1 MTSTVQNHDIVCIS
15 SIDWDFLWQG
25 QQEIMSSLAQAGN
38 RVLYIEN
45 TGVRRPR
52 LDDLPRLKRRLR
64 NWWRSYAGVR
74 QESENLY
81 ILSPLLLPFPYAR
94 LARWINGVIIWRVLR
109 RWMKSL
115 GFANPIVWSFLP
127 TPLALNLAR
136 RLDGKLLLYHRADDF
151 RSSSPQARRIESF
164 ERRMLRAADLV
175 ICNSRSLARDS
186 LRENGET
193 HYLSYGVNL
202 EHFSPAA
209 ESGGP
214 PAALAHLPR
223 PIIGYVGGIHQH
235 VDFALLTAV
244 ARQAPQWSFVFVGP
258 PQVDPGPLARLPN
271 AHFLGERPHE
281 ELGAYL
287 AAFDVALI
295 PYARSAYTDHVFPA
309 KLPEYFAF
317 GLPVVSTPLP
327 EVGAFRD
334 EHGPLLS
341 LAGDASGFAA
351 AIGAELAQDTPER
364 RGRRRAIAQ
373 AYHWP
378 RRMEALSA
386 LISARLEQ
394 LLRERAKTWQRRMR
408 QVVRRTYART
418 AQGLAALLL
427 LYLLIFES
435 PLAWWLAG
443 PLVMA
448 APPQPSSAIVVLAG
462 GVGET
467 GRPGTSTFER
477 AHAAS
482 ELYAQGLSGTVVVA
496 SGFRYVE
503 RETRDLRRILTALGV
518 PEKAIL
524 LEERGVNTFHYARYV
539 SELAASHGWSSV
551 LLVSASYHMR
561 RAMLSFQQQAP
572 GVRFLPAPVR
582 TSSFYEHTR
591 GISARQLGALAHE
604 AAGIL
609 YYWWKGYLEL
619 AGE

>member
-25 QQEIMSSLAQAGN
+25 QQEIMSRLAQAGN

-52 LDDLPRLKRRLR
+52 LADLPRLKQRLR

-81 ILSPLLLPFPYAR
+81 ILSPLLLPFPYSR
-94 LARWINGVIIWRVLR
+94 LARWINGAVIWRVVR

-175 ICNSRSLARDS
+175 ITNSRSLARDS

-193 HYLSYGVNL
+193 YQLSYGVNL
-202 EHFSPAA
+202 EHLAGPA
-209 ESGGP
+209 EP
-214 PAALAHLPR
+214 PAELARLPR

-235 VDFALLTAV
+235 VDFALLAAA

-258 PQVDPGPLARLPN
+258 LQADPGPLAGLPN
-271 AHFLGERPHE
+271 AHFLGERPHA

-295 PYARSAYTDHVFPA
+295 PYARSAYTDNVFPA

-327 EVGAFRD
+327 EVSAFRD

-341 LAGDASGFAA
+341 LAGDAPAFVA
-351 AIGAELAQDTPER
+351 AIAAELAQDTPER
-364 RGRRRAIAQ
+364 RSRRRAIAQ
-373 AYHWP
+373 TYHWP
-378 RRMEALSA
+378 RRMEALSV

-394 LLRERAKTWQRRMR
+394 LRHERAKTWQRRMR

-427 LYLLIFES
+427 LYLVIFES
-435 PLAWWLAG
+435 PLVWRLAG
-443 PLVMA
+443 PLLMA

-477 AHAAS
+477 AHAAG
-482 ELYAQGLSGTVVVA
+482 ELYARGLSGTVVVV

-503 RETRDLRRILTALGV
+503 RETRDLRRILMSLGV

-524 LEERGVNTFHYARYV
+524 LEERGVNTFQYARYV

-561 RAMLSFQQQAP
+561 RAMLTFQRQAP
-572 GVRFLPAPVR
+572 RVRFLPAPVR

-591 GISARQLGALAHE
+591 GISAQQLGALAHE

-609 YYWWKGYLEL
+609 YYWWKGYLEP
-619 AGE
+619 AEGG